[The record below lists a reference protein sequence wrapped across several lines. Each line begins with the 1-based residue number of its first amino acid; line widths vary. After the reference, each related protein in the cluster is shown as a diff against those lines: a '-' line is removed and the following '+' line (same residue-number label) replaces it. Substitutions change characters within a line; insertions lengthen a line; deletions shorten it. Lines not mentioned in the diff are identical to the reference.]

1 MFIGAVG
8 REEHCKQITLAC
20 VGSARSDSATVGLPP
35 FRACVLS
42 SLHCSGSRLLFWE
55 LSEVGPG
62 LRALPRSK
70 PLRFRYSGTP
80 QRRRLCW
87 ACVLCPFQVQAA
99 QETRCLQVRLLQLI
113 DSPVPA
119 AWFSGCITGTPSQH
133 GENQDPCSPMLGV

>member
-1 MFIGAVG
+1 MFSCGVG
-8 REEHCKQITLAC
+8 REEHCKQISLAC
-20 VGSARSDSATVGLPP
+20 VGSAQCLGRTGFAPAHGMCAFPVYTSQALGYSVK
-35 FRACVLS
+35 
-42 SLHCSGSRLLFWE
+42 E
-55 LSEVGPG
+55 LSEAGPG
-62 LRALPRSK
+62 SHALPRSK

-119 AWFSGCITGTPSQH
+119 AWFSGCITGTPSQADVDH
-133 GENQDPCSPMLGV
+133 PES